1 VQQNAGRKALTTLR
15 IEFGISSYT
24 VASVPAAHAHGCD
37 RGISP
42 GLCGLGLAR
51 GSEQIAARLL
61 RPGRTDCPQNAV
73 LPGAWLRLTSTSAG
87 GFRCGG
93 EALQGGTQAGRDV
106 PIKDD
111 QTGWYDVPAGL
122 IGLADSLAGRGHFD
136 EAEPLYMRALA
147 IRKEAY
153 GWDNPGVAEVLEHHA
168 ASLQRA
174 GRTADRDRLESQA
187 KAIRAKQRRE

>member
-1 VQQNAGRKALTTLR
+1 M
-15 IEFGISSYT
+15 
-24 VASVPAAHAHGCD
+24 VA
-37 RGISP
+37 I
-42 GLCGLGLAR
+42 
-51 GSEQIAARLL
+51 
-61 RPGRTDCPQNAV
+61 AV
-73 LPGAWLRLTSTSAG
+73 LAPVFAAWAWLEDLNRSLRAFYGPGGPIALRTQFYQELGSGSQALRQGDFDAAERRYKAALKLAETSQS
-87 GFRCGG
+87 
-93 EALQGGTQAGRDV
+93 
-106 PIKDD
+106 KDD